1 MTDLKPADAFA
12 ARQVFF
18 TGQPANVC
26 QEILAVSFLTRGF
39 RALGYHVSTYQQIKK
54 AGSAMSVAIELK
66 APGGH
71 WIQLVDGVKE
81 NGELVEDWMT
91 LAKEL
96 YPASEV
102 RVVEAADPAATARH

>member
-1 MTDLKPADAFA
+1 
-12 ARQVFF
+12 
-18 TGQPANVC
+18 
-26 QEILAVSFLTRGF
+26 
-39 RALGYHVSTYQQIKK
+39 
-54 AGSAMSVAIELK
+54 MSVAIEVK
-66 APGGH
+66 TPSGN

-102 RVVEAADPAATARH
+102 RVVEAANTVAAARH